1 MVGNPQLEPEI
12 GMISVLSPRVVAE
25 KEQEKNSNHIT
36 FSELCVGWDIR
47 HNLSSCSMIYVSR
60 VFRSNGKPEFVSFSL
75 TAILKNF
82 ESENSEYLVKKS
94 G

>member
-36 FSELCVGWDIR
+36 FSEMCVGWEI
-47 HNLSSCSMIYVSR
+47 CS
-60 VFRSNGKPEFVSFSL
+60 
-75 TAILKNF
+75 
-82 ESENSEYLVKKS
+82 
-94 G
+94 